1 MGQPIGCQLSSW
13 FIFMFLGLGGR
24 GVLCDN
30 DTVIVRWIKGSRRV
44 PAAHRAIARLQE
56 ETQSN
61 LEDLVL
67 VSRRGRGA
75 VAVVVFEVDGIPA
88 VEEQVIA

>member
-1 MGQPIGCQLSSW
+1 MPAVQLVHIHVFRLGQA
-13 FIFMFLGLGGR
+13 

-30 DTVIVRWIKGSRRV
+30 DTVIVRWIKGNRRV

-75 VAVVVFEVDGIPA
+75 IAIVIFKVDGVPA